1 MQIFNFQEY
10 LEKKAYETMST
21 IFAVKIGGPLT
32 HCYRTLKDKAAASPS
47 KAEVRSTGHKANF
60 IQDLSWTWGMDDMCS
75 SWNFIV

>member
-1 MQIFNFQEY
+1 
-10 LEKKAYETMST
+10 MST

-60 IQDLSWTWGMDDMCS
+60 IQDLSWT
-75 SWNFIV
+75 